1 MILLLFLAAT
11 LRISVPYT
19 LAALGAS
26 INERGGVVNIALEG
40 MMLNG
45 ALAYVLGAYLTGNA
59 WVGVAAAL
67 AIGVAT
73 GALHA
78 LVTVVA
84 RADQITSGLGINLL
98 AAGLTKFV
106 LTQVFH
112 SSSNSARVVGLP
124 AWDLA
129 GLANLPGIGQVLATP
144 LVLITVALVLGGQ
157 WLLFRSV
164 FGLRLRSIG
173 ERPEAAATLGLSVN
187 TYRTAGVLVS
197 GALAGL
203 AGAWLASE
211 QHSFT
216 DGMTGGRGY
225 IALAAMIV
233 GKWSPFGAAAAC
245 LLFGAAEALQITL
258 QGSRFPNELLQMMPY
273 LVTMLALAGFIGR
286 AVAPRAVKRHFVME
300 PGMTIVRIA
309 LPAASVT
316 TALTRAG
323 VIVNSSEASAHPRT
337 SGSSAT
343 PLHCI
348 YRQDTP
354 PRRARAPIPP
364 AQTRKI
370 ESTVWTSVCAR

>member
-45 ALAYVLGAYLTGNA
+45 ALAYVLGAHFTGNA
-59 WVGVAAAL
+59 WAGVAAAL
-67 AIGVAT
+67 AAGIAPGL
-73 GALHA
+73 LHA
-78 LVTVVA
+78 LVTIVA

-112 SSSNSARVVGLP
+112 SSSNSSRVVGLP

-129 GLANLPGIGQVLATP
+129 GLVNLPGIGQVLAAP

-187 TYRTAGVLVS
+187 AYRTAGVLAS

-225 IALAAMIV
+225 IALAAMIL

-258 QGSRFPNELLQMMPY
+258 QGSRFPSEILQMMPY
-273 LVTMLALAGFIGR
+273 LITMLALAGFIGR
-286 AVAPRAVKRHFVME
+286 AVAPRAV
-300 PGMTIVRIA
+300 
-309 LPAASVT
+309 
-316 TALTRAG
+316 G
-323 VIVNSSEASAHPRT
+323 VPYDPEE
-337 SGSSAT
+337 
-343 PLHCI
+343 
-348 YRQDTP
+348 Q
-354 PRRARAPIPP
+354 
-364 AQTRKI
+364 
-370 ESTVWTSVCAR
+370 

>member
-1 MILLLFLAAT
+1 MEMLLFLAAA

-19 LAALGAS
+19 LAALGAA
-26 INERGGVVNIALEG
+26 INERGGVINIALEG
-40 MMLNG
+40 IMLNG
-45 ALAYVLGAYLTGNA
+45 ALAYVLGAHWTGNA
-59 WVGVAAAL
+59 WAGVAAAVV
-67 AIGVAT
+67 AGVAT

-78 LVTVVA
+78 LVTVRF

-124 AWDLA
+124 DWRLPLV
-129 GLANLPGIGQVLATP
+129 GELPGLGPVLGTP
-144 LVLITVALVLGGQ
+144 LVLLTVALVLAGH

-164 FGLRLRSIG
+164 FGLRLRTMG
-173 ERPEAAATLGLSVN
+173 ERPEAGATLGLGVAAF
-187 TYRTAGVLVS
+187 RTAGVLLS

-233 GKWSPFGAAAAC
+233 GKWTPFGAAAAC

-258 QGSRFPNELLQMMPY
+258 QGGAFPNEVLQMLPY
-273 LVTMLALAGFIGR
+273 LVTMLVLAGFIGR
-286 AVAPRAVKRHFVME
+286 ATAPRA
-300 PGMTIVRIA
+300 I
-309 LPAASVT
+309 
-316 TALTRAG
+316 G
-323 VIVNSSEASAHPRT
+323 VPYDPE
-337 SGSSAT
+337 
-343 PLHCI
+343 
-348 YRQDTP
+348 
-354 PRRARAPIPP
+354 
-364 AQTRKI
+364 
-370 ESTVWTSVCAR
+370 ES

>member
-1 MILLLFLAAT
+1 MMLLLFAAAT

-26 INERGGVVNIALEG
+26 INERGGVINIALEG

-45 ALAYVLGAYLTGNA
+45 ALAYVLGAWVTGNPWA
-59 WVGVAAAL
+59 GLLAAL
-67 AIGVAT
+67 AAGVAT
-73 GALHA
+73 GGLHA
-78 LVTVVA
+78 LVTIGA

-124 AWDLA
+124 SWNLA
-129 GLANLPGIGQVLATP
+129 GLVRVPGIGPVLATP
-144 LVLITVALVLGGQ
+144 LVLITAALVLGGQ
-157 WLLFRSV
+157 WLVFRSV
-164 FGLRLRSIG
+164 FGLRLRSVG
-173 ERPEAAATLGLSVN
+173 ERPEAAATLGLSVSA
-187 TYRTAGVLVS
+187 YRTLGVLVS
-197 GALAGL
+197 GALSGL

-233 GKWSPFGAAAAC
+233 GKWSPAGAAAAC

-258 QGSRFPNELLQMMPY
+258 QGTRFPNELLQMTPY

-286 AVAPRAVKRHFVME
+286 AVAPRADGIPYDPEE
-300 PGMTIVRIA
+300 P
-309 LPAASVT
+309 
-316 TALTRAG
+316 
-323 VIVNSSEASAHPRT
+323 
-337 SGSSAT
+337 
-343 PLHCI
+343 
-348 YRQDTP
+348 
-354 PRRARAPIPP
+354 
-364 AQTRKI
+364 
-370 ESTVWTSVCAR
+370 